1 VFDNGSSILDH
12 RGHARDSMKDSTTG
26 SAARDSVRSGRPRPS
41 EVSHVRPDHPDDVPF
56 LIEQRQKRLGG
67 AFGVSIVTHAAFI
80 AIVAYL
86 ISIAPA
92 YTPQAERAARPL
104 SDQIV
109 WIAQEGPGGGGG
121 GGGNQTPE
129 PPRKAEQPGRDRLTV
144 PVNKPPDVVRP
155 PKEEAP
161 EPPPIQQMNIP
172 ALAMASGI
180 DTLPGALDGTP
191 VSDSM
196 GPGSGGGA
204 GTGRGTGIGEGT
216 GSGLGPGTG
225 GGTGGGVYRPG
236 SGVSIPRI
244 VREVRPDYTSDAMR
258 AKIQGQVILE
268 AVVMPDGSVGR
279 VEVVRSLDAV
289 FGLDQEAVKAARQW
303 RFVPG
308 MRQGEAVAVLVTI
321 EMTFTLR

>member
-1 VFDNGSSILDH
+1 MNETNP
-12 RGHARDSMKDSTTG
+12 A
-26 SAARDSVRSGRPRPS
+26 SAARDRTRLGRPRPS
-41 EVSHVRPDHPDDVPF
+41 EVTHVRPDVPEDIPF

-67 AFGVSIVTHAAFI
+67 AFGLSVVAHALFGAFI
-80 AIVAYL
+80 IYL
-86 ISIAPA
+86 ISIAPP
-92 YTPQAERAARPL
+92 YNPQADASPQPL
-104 SDQIV
+104 RDQIV

-121 GGGNQTPE
+121 GGGNRTPE
-129 PPRKAEQPGRDRLTV
+129 PPQKAELPGREAITL
-144 PVNKPPDVVRP
+144 PVSKPPDVVRP
-155 PKEEAP
+155 PKEETP

-180 DTLPGALDGTP
+180 DTLPGALDGVP
-191 VSDSM
+191 VSDSL
-196 GPGSGGGA
+196 GSGSGGGA

-216 GSGLGPGTG
+216 GSGLGPGSG

-244 VREVRPDYTSDAMR
+244 LREVRPDYTSEAMR

-279 VEVVRSLDAV
+279 VEVVRSLDSV
-289 FGLDQEAVKAARQW
+289 FGLDHEAIKAAKQW
-303 RFVPG
+303 RFAPG
-308 MRQGEAVAVLVTI
+308 TRQGEPVAVLVTI

>member
-1 VFDNGSSILDH
+1 VADNGSSFHVL
-12 RGHARDSMKDSTTG
+12 ARQRVSMKDSTSG
-26 SAARDSVRSGRPRPS
+26 SAVRDTRSGRPRPS

-56 LIEQRQKRLGG
+56 LLAQREKRLGG
-67 AFGVSIVTHAAFI
+67 AFGVSIVSHLLFG
-80 AIVAYL
+80 AIVLYL
-86 ISIAPA
+86 ISIAPV
-92 YTPQAERAARPL
+92 YSPPTDAAGRPL

-121 GGGNQTPE
+121 GGGNQRPE
-129 PPRKAEQPGRDRLTV
+129 PPRQAELPGKDKLTV
-144 PVNKPPDVVRP
+144 PVSKPPDVVRP

-191 VSDSM
+191 ISESL

-216 GSGLGPGTG
+216 GSGLGPGSG

-268 AVVMPDGSVGR
+268 AVVMPDGTVGR
-279 VEVVRSLDAV
+279 VEVVRSLDSV
-289 FGLDQEAVKAARQW
+289 FGLDQEAMKAARQW

-308 MRQGEAVAVLVTI
+308 TRQGQPVAVLVTI